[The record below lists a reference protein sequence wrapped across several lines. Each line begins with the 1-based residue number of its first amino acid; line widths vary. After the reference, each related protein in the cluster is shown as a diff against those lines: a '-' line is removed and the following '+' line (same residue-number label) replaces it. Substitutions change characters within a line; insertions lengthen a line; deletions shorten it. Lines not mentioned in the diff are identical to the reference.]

1 MLGFLECLE
10 RPSSI
15 LTGPVD
21 AGSSVGSEDA
31 SGEDSKVDVIP
42 GGSRRRSGSFKAKGF
57 PTTVSPPC
65 GSSIM
70 GIAPGGIPDTITSSS
85 ILSSTG
91 LDTVKLNTPRQLA
104 KISLSEDGK
113 SQALSKSLYCI
124 FY

>member
-1 MLGFLECLE
+1 M
-10 RPSSI
+10 
-15 LTGPVD
+15 
-21 AGSSVGSEDA
+21 
-31 SGEDSKVDVIP
+31 
-42 GGSRRRSGSFKAKGF
+42 
-57 PTTVSPPC
+57 TVSPPC

-85 ILSSTG
+85 TLSSTG

-113 SQALSKSLYCI
+113 SQALSEGLYCI